1 MKLRTYRVEIAAM
14 ALIAPWM
21 ANAAQAQDAAPAEEA
36 APADDAASQGLG
48 EIIVT
53 AQKRA
58 ESAQDVPIALSV
70 FDAAAL
76 EDANIDRIEEIVL
89 RTPNFTMMRVNVGE
103 PQFYIRGVGSNSDSA
118 AGDPTGSWHNRPQDF
133 RRIGEAVGAL
143 LPPILVVQEGGYR
156 TGTLGANARQFFE
169 GLWISKRPSP

>member
-1 MKLRTYRVEIAAM
+1 MHMTMIRRTVTQCLLAAAGAT
-14 ALIAPWM
+14 ALAPL
-21 ANAAQAQDAAPAEEA
+21 ALAQEPART
-36 APADDAASQGLG
+36 SGLE

-70 FDAAAL
+70 FDSRAL
-76 EDANIDRIEEIVL
+76 QAANIRRIEEIVL

-118 AGDPTGSWHNRPQDF
+118 AGDPTVGVFQDEIYVGRVSGAAF
-133 RRIGEAVGAL
+133 DAVLDAEVD
-143 LPPILVVQEGGYR
+143 PTICR
-156 TGTLGANARQFFE
+156 
-169 GLWISKRPSP
+169 K